1 MIKILEAHYA
11 GNNRIELIFSDGQN
25 GIFDLN
31 AYLSTRQGPLL
42 ESLRQ
47 ETYLQRFFINAG
59 ALCWPNG
66 LELSP
71 DRLHELKSSA
81 LAPMLERGSQN
92 QALKIH
98 SGSLPE
104 ASETIR

>member
-11 GNNRIELIFSDGQN
+11 GNNRIELIFSDGQH

-42 ESLRQ
+42 ESLHQ

-71 DRLHELKSSA
+71 DRLHELTSSA
-81 LAPMLERGSQN
+81 LAPMLERGSKN